1 MLAARRLHDAAKT
14 LPSSPRFTRPSPS
27 PDSSPALTTET
38 TPWLGF
44 RAGLCRR
51 ISSGPRLVPPSLLAG
66 IRHPYTSPSL
76 FLPPPSI
83 PASDIG
89 T

>member
-1 MLAARRLHDAAKT
+1 
-14 LPSSPRFTRPSPS
+14 PSSPRFARPSPS
-27 PDSSPALTTET
+27 ARFFALVLYRQLET